1 MPRCVMEGEWEFV
14 QLEPFV
20 HQVGGH
26 STMLRYSDSTVCKM
40 LIPREHQFY
49 KTMPL
54 EMKEFTP
61 QYRGTSSSYNTHS
74 LTHPVGGRLVI
85 ERSLVRLSASTPGN
99 DSGQVAS
106 VTKEYNL
113 VPGKGR

>member
-1 MPRCVMEGEWEFV
+1 MPQCVMEGEWEFV

-61 QYRGTSSSYNTHS
+61 QYRGSPLQMRNQASCRNFVHVIGYQIVYTH
-74 LTHPVGGRLVI
+74 G
-85 ERSLVRLSASTPGN
+85 
-99 DSGQVAS
+99 
-106 VTKEYNL
+106 
-113 VPGKGR
+113 

>member
-1 MPRCVMEGEWEFV
+1 MPERVMEGEWEFV

-61 QYRGTSSSYNTHS
+61 QYRGRSAASYLVYQGVFNNWKSRKSTGILEFLLEIFFRWTDIFIIVIS
-74 LTHPVGGRLVI
+74 GCSCLGRIFL
-85 ERSLVRLSASTPGN
+85 
-99 DSGQVAS
+99 
-106 VTKEYNL
+106 
-113 VPGKGR
+113 